1 MSKGIFTMGAEAVDP
16 LLTEK
21 GQQVVRVEATLKAL
35 RAVQREYDFELK
47 KLKQL
52 DPQIVKQRYSQEC
65 DYCQHCSA
73 AACSECNPTCPDCGA
88 KDWNE

>member
-52 DPQIVKQRYSQEC
+52 DPGIVQQRYSQHVAEC
-65 DYCQHCSA
+65 QVCGRHN
-73 AACSECNPTCPDCGA
+73 CSECCSQCECGD
-88 KDWNE
+88 KHWNE